1 MNARAKLV
9 PVLMPALLAACS
21 GTAEQTS
28 DAQTRTATV
37 DVSRA
42 ALPMQPIEPGD
53 PPEEPEPTPRPPRPI
68 PTTPP
73 APAPPPDSDLRPD
86 GAMRYYGGS
95 GTWGLQID
103 VVNIGT
109 TPATGTSGRVA
120 IGPYFFTGK
129 LYQYWGGTAT
139 TLNTVN
145 PKERGYIKIDVP
157 ANLLSLC
164 GAYQVQIDVD
174 RSMQAGAN
182 PFANDTRS
190 VLAYETG
197 ASCRLTWYRPV
208 NGATL
213 GHEPDA
219 KIAGKSLRDI
229 VSSVEIARGDNN
241 KCSACH
247 HNASPYPYAPAVAQ
261 NAASDPLID
270 PFTPVSGTEAW
281 LGTSAPWLPRF
292 LELPESGSAA
302 AKPAYLKD
310 AFRKWLLDGA
320 IK

>member
-9 PVLMPALLAACS
+9 PILVPVLLAACS
-21 GTAEQTS
+21 GAAEPDEASIETN
-28 DAQTRTATV
+28 V
-37 DVSRA
+37 GVSHA
-42 ALPMQPIEPGD
+42 ALPVNPIEP
-53 PPEEPEPTPRPPRPI
+53 PEDPEPTPRPPRPV

-73 APAPPPDSDLRPD
+73 TPVPHAPPDSDLRPD
-86 GAMRYYGGS
+86 GAMRYYGGGS
-95 GTWGLQID
+95 VWGVQID

-109 TPATGTSGRVA
+109 TPATGVSGRVS

-129 LYQYWGGTAT
+129 LYQYFGGTST
-139 TLNTVN
+139 TPNTVN
-145 PKERGYIKIDVP
+145 PRERGYIKIDVP
-157 ANLLSLC
+157 PTLLSLC
-164 GAYQVQIDVD
+164 GSYPVQIDVD
-174 RSMQAGAN
+174 HTMQAGAN
-182 PFANDTRS
+182 PFANDSRS

-247 HNASPYPYAPAVAQ
+247 HSASPYPYAPAVAQ
-261 NAASDPLID
+261 NMASVPPID
-270 PFTPVSGTEAW
+270 PFAVASGDQAW